1 MHPDLAM
8 LVVLQSH
15 DIEAK
20 RLRGQIAAL
29 PRLVA
34 ALELKA
40 AATVGQRTV
49 VLDLIAKE
57 EALRRRQE
65 SEIADQKQKLARTQK
80 KIDIST
86 TSVQVTAL
94 QHEAAFARAE
104 INRLE
109 DAELESMERGEAL
122 DAQRAGA
129 NQAVAE
135 AASKLEQERARTD
148 DLLARDRAALAEVD
162 AMCAALRAQ
171 IELEIRLAL
180 DSLKSS
186 EDQVQV
192 AREGLEQAERE
203 TAQAQRRYE
212 AGVASSL
219 EPTDAQTRLARARD
233 NRIAALLGY
242 NVARINLAQAMGAIR
257 QIVQLQR
264 SAIYVH
270 CLVRFRSVDDHA
282 IDIIEGKSPR
292 HPKLSFPFLFLE

>member
-94 QHEAAFARAE
+94 EHELAFARAE

-171 IELEIRLAL
+171 IAQSDTGE
-180 DSLKSS
+180 DSLSTYDRISRSKGTAVSQALNQKCSACQMMVRPQRWNDLRDNTPGSESS
-186 EDQVQV
+186 
-192 AREGLEQAERE
+192 
-203 TAQAQRRYE
+203 
-212 AGVASSL
+212 
-219 EPTDAQTRLARARD
+219 QTLMTCENCGHLLYYDPARD
-233 NRIAALLGY
+233 TPQPKPVQSESIAA
-242 NVARINLAQAMGAIR
+242 
-257 QIVQLQR
+257 QIVR
-264 SAIYVH
+264 S
-270 CLVRFRSVDDHA
+270 L
-282 IDIIEGKSPR
+282 
-292 HPKLSFPFLFLE
+292 